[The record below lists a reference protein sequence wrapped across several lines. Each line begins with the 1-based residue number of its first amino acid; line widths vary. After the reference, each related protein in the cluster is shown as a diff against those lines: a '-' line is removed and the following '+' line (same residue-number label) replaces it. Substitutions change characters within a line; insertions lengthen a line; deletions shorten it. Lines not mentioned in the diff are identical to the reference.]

1 MSREDEF
8 DGLVD
13 MVPLEDLEAANKRT
27 QQALDTFSSS
37 IQIAVERYPQG
48 DLYDFLALQTVVFAV
63 AVQQGGL
70 INFEYIGSF
79 FEDCGFDRETV
90 MVMWDEYA
98 CVLGYNGLLPPKILE
113 QVEFYQKCK
122 KEASQSR

>member
-1 MSREDEF
+1 MSRDDEF

-13 MVPLEDLEAANKRT
+13 MVPLEHLEAANKRT
-27 QQALDTFSSS
+27 ADMLGTFSSS

-70 INFEYIGSF
+70 INFEEPWRFSL
-79 FEDCGFDRETV
+79 DCGFDWETV
-90 MVMWDEYA
+90 MGMWDEYA
-98 CVLGYNGLLPPKILE
+98 CVLGFNGLLPPKILE